1 MIPNGETLIMI
12 PNGETLVMLP
22 RVAAPTGRFVGHRAF
37 TALTSFFVFPFN
49 NSPYKTLNMPMRM
62 HEKVLNVLYGK
73 LLNGKTK
80 NEVNA
85 MKARCRT
92 KRPVGAAAL
101 GLKVARLFENTSVG
115 GTNQL

>member
-1 MIPNGETLIMI
+1 MEK
-12 PNGETLVMLP
+12 
-22 RVAAPTGRFVGHRAF
+22 R
-37 TALTSFFVFPFN
+37 
-49 NSPYKTLNMPMRM
+49 RM
-62 HEKVLNVLYGK
+62 K
-73 LLNGKTK
+73 L
-80 NEVNA
+80 NA

>member
-1 MIPNGETLIMI
+1 MISNGETLIMI

-37 TALTSFFVFPFN
+37 TALTSFFVFPFH

-73 LLNGKTK
+73 LLMEKRR
-80 NEVNA
+80 
-85 MKARCRT
+85 MK
-92 KRPVGAAAL
+92 
-101 GLKVARLFENTSVG
+101 
-115 GTNQL
+115 